1 VAVKAMP
8 ETGLMVSIKRLLS
21 TLIAIASTRLEL
33 LANELHEERLHLE
46 QMLLYF
52 LLALF
57 CIGMSI
63 MLLTVFVV
71 VLFWDDH
78 RLAVLG
84 GAAAVFLMLGMV
96 LVSKLRM
103 LARLKSRLFS
113 VSLTELSKDKEQLG
127 GGNGAA

>member
-1 VAVKAMP
+1 MAVKAMP

>member
-1 VAVKAMP
+1 MP

-84 GAAAVFLMLGMV
+84 GAAAVFLTLGMV

-113 VSLTELSKDKEQLG
+113 VSLTELSKDEEQLG

>member
-52 LLALF
+52 LLVLF